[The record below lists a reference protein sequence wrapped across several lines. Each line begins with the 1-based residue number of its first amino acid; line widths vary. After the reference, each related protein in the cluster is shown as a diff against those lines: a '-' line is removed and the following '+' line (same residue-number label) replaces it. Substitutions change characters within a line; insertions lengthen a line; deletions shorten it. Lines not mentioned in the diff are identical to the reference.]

1 MSEISV
7 EISEEG
13 PTMADPDQIRVT
25 IQSRIEQLLQDAPG
39 LSIKGKVRHLADRLG
54 IPPRRIDEYRYGL
67 VSMRTV
73 EECQV
78 VTNYALRRADA
89 EKRAAGIRQKIQGTL
104 DAYARQT
111 ADRDSY
117 FEAGEVEDGQ
127 GVSEAR
133 SRAGLCGAYGAL
145 GALALA
151 GEGLGRFTTR
161 ILECRAI
168 PLEAA
173 TERYRSL
180 LSAIDGTAGEFTDS
194 VADDMR
200 ATGLDRRSWLYRAEP
215 AFPVLHVGQDIP
227 IVSAEDRER
236 ILFRPLREQPLAP
249 TFLSTILDQFGDVLR
264 HSRPTLHRIT
274 ATFGGEPIT
283 YDRLTNHFPASNLFM
298 SCCLPVA
305 S

>member
-1 MSEISV
+1 
-7 EISEEG
+7 
-13 PTMADPDQIRVT
+13 MADPEQIRMT
-25 IQSRIEQLLQDAPG
+25 MQSRIEQLLQDAPG
-39 LSIKGKVRHLADRLG
+39 LSIKGKVRYIADRLG
-54 IPPRRIDEYRYGL
+54 IAPRRIDEYRYGL

-73 EECQV
+73 EECQT

-104 DAYARQT
+104 DAYARET
-111 ADRDSY
+111 ADRNGH
-117 FEAGEVEDGQ
+117 FESCQGENGQ
-127 GVSEAR
+127 GISSAR
-133 SRAGLCGAYGAL
+133 SRAGLFREDGDL
-145 GALALA
+145 GPLVVA

-161 ILECRAI
+161 ILECSAI

-180 LSAIDGTAGEFTDS
+180 LSAIDGTAGDFTDS
-194 VADDMR
+194 VAADMR
-200 ATGLDRRSWLYRAEP
+200 ATGLDRRAWLYRAEP
-215 AFPVLHVGQDIP
+215 AFPVLHVGEEIP

-249 TFLSTILDQFGDVLR
+249 TFLATILDQFGDVLR

-274 ATFGGEPIT
+274 ATFGGGPIT

-298 SCCLPVA
+298 SCCLPVSA
-305 S
+305 

>member
-1 MSEISV
+1 
-7 EISEEG
+7 
-13 PTMADPDQIRVT
+13 MADPDQIRVT
-25 IQSRIEQLLQDAPG
+25 MQSRIEQLLQDAPG

-73 EECQV
+73 EECQT

-111 ADRDSY
+111 ADRNST

-127 GVSEAR
+127 GISEAR
-133 SRAGLCGAYGAL
+133 SGAGLCGAYGAL
-145 GALALA
+145 GTLALA
-151 GEGLGRFTTR
+151 GEGLGRFATR
-161 ILECRAI
+161 IIECAAI
-168 PLEAA
+168 PEEAA
-173 TERYRSL
+173 TERHRSL
-180 LSAIDGTAGEFTDS
+180 LNVIAQTSGEFTAG
-194 VADDMR
+194 VAEEMQQ
-200 ATGLDRRSWLYRAEP
+200 TGLDRRTWLYLAEP
-215 AFPVLHVGQDIP
+215 AFPVRHIGADIP
-227 IVSAEDRER
+227 IISAEDRER
-236 ILFRPLREQPLAP
+236 IMFRPLREQPLAP
-249 TFLSTILDQFGDVLR
+249 TFLSTILGQFDDVIR

-274 ATFGGEPIT
+274 ATFGGAPIT